1 VTGRDRFG
9 IRVTFRKL
17 PNQTLASAAFKNLHT
32 GDLIEVVDRQPVAT
46 ADDLWKA
53 PMKSKETVLQRH
65 I

>member
-1 VTGRDRFG
+1 LRT
-9 IRVTFRKL
+9 
-17 PNQTLASAAFKNLHT
+17 AAFTNLQT